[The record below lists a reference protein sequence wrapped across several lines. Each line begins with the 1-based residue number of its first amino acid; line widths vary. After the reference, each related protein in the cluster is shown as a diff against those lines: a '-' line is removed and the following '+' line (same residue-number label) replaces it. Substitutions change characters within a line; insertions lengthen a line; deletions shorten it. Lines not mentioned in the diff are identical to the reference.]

1 MPVLVALAA
10 LIGGITYL
18 VWRAHYAVQTVKAAK
33 DIDRNTQG
41 LQRHARNAG
50 LTIFGTRLTRVQDP
64 RLAAVILMLQLVRTG
79 APVTAAEK
87 TQIMEL
93 MENPLQIANIES
105 IFVRAWS
112 YTEQHRVFSPVA
124 DELVPLLRARLT
136 VDERVQLTDMLRTVA
151 NAYGDASELQIEAI
165 NRLRRRLTMPDPT
178 FVSPI
183 EKPFGD

>member
-1 MPVLVALAA
+1 MPILVALAA
-10 LIGGITYL
+10 LIGGVFYL
-18 VWRAHYAVQTVKAAK
+18 VWRAHYAVQTIKAVKEV
-33 DIDRNTQG
+33 DQHTQG

-50 LTIFGTRLTRVQDP
+50 LAVFGTRLTRVQDP

-93 MENPLQIANIES
+93 MEDPLQIANIES

-112 YTEQHRVFSPVA
+112 YTEQHRVFSPIA
-124 DELVPLLRARLT
+124 DELVPVLRQKLT
-136 VDERVQLTDMLRTVA
+136 IDERLQLIDMLRAVA
-151 NAYGDASELQIEAI
+151 NAFGEASELQIEAI
-165 NRLRRRLTMPDPT
+165 ARLKRRLTMPDPS

-183 EKPFGD
+183 ERPFGD

>member
-10 LIGGITYL
+10 LIGGICFF

-33 DIDRNTQG
+33 EVDRHTG
-41 LQRHARNAG
+41 LGRHARNAG
-50 LTIFGTRLTRVQDP
+50 SIVFGTCLTRVNDP

-93 MENPLQIANIES
+93 MEDPLQISNIEM

-112 YTEQHRVFSPVA
+112 YTEANRVFSRIA
-124 DELVPLLRARLT
+124 DELVPMLRTKLT
-136 VDERVQLTDMLRTVA
+136 VDERLQLVDMLRKVA
-151 NAYGDASELQIEAI
+151 NAYGEASELQTEAI
-165 NRLRRRLTMPDPT
+165 NRLKRRLTMADPS